1 MRPVKGMLKLVH
13 IRLAPP
19 SFPVAS
25 LFPTRPDKGAN
36 EQGRRFMARNNVVEA
51 GQPGLAQDGLPSP
64 IDMVHL
70 EQQSL
75 GDPGLQEEVLR
86 LYSQMSG
93 VYLARIEDSVTTEDL
108 VRNLHT
114 LKSAAAGI
122 GAWQVR
128 DLAKHAEDALRE
140 GQMVKPEHI
149 AAIASA
155 VDDCRHY
162 IAGLVGSDE

>member
-1 MRPVKGMLKLVH
+1 
-13 IRLAPP
+13 
-19 SFPVAS
+19 
-25 LFPTRPDKGAN
+25 
-36 EQGRRFMARNNVVEA
+36 MARNNVVGA
-51 GQPGLAQDGLPSP
+51 GHHGPARKSSPGP

-93 VYLARIEDSVTTEDL
+93 VYLTRIEESSSSEEL
-108 VRNLHT
+108 ARHLHT

-140 GQMVKPEHI
+140 GHPVNPEHI
-149 AAIASA
+149 EAIAEA
-155 VDDCRHY
+155 VGACRAFIHSFVEAPGA
-162 IAGLVGSDE
+162 AG